1 MGGQPGTICT
11 GVVLSESGN
20 DAAGCEIDRC
30 VSAWDTVSLKLR
42 AFLCSGNEYETSVG
56 VV

>member
-1 MGGQPGTICT
+1 VGGQPGTICT